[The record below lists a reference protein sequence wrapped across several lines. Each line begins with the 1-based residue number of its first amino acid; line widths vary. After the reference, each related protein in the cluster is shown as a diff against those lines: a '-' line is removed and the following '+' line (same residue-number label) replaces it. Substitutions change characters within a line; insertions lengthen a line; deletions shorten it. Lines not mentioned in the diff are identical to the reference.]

1 MGKMRNAH
9 NILVGELERERPL
22 ENLHVDGRIVLELIS
37 GNWGGKTWN
46 WIHLAED
53 GDQWWAVVD
62 TTMNLQAPLNAWDF
76 LTS

>member
-1 MGKMRNAH
+1 MRKWDDNIRTDLTEMGWE
-9 NILVGELERERPL
+9 G
-22 ENLHVDGRIVLELIS
+22 VD
-37 GNWGGKTWN
+37 WT
-46 WIHLAED
+46 HLAQD